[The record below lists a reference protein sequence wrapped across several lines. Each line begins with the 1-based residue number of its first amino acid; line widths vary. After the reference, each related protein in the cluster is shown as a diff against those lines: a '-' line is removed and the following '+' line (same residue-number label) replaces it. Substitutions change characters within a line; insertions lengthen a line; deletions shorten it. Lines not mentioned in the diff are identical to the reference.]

1 MKALISAILV
11 SSMLTGL
18 AACGS
23 GQSQASASEDAP
35 PPVSHTVFAPYVNEV
50 NKAKHVQSV
59 VNAQKQ
65 ALDKEIN
72 TQTGGG
78 TSTRAPAAQT
88 P

>member
-1 MKALISAILV
+1 MKILISAILV
-11 SSMLTGL
+11 SGILTGL
-18 AACGS
+18 SACGS
-23 GQSQASASEDAP
+23 GQSQASASKDAP

-65 ALDKEIN
+65 ALDKAISR
-72 TQTGGG
+72 QTGGA
-78 TSTRAPAAQT
+78 TPAPAAQS